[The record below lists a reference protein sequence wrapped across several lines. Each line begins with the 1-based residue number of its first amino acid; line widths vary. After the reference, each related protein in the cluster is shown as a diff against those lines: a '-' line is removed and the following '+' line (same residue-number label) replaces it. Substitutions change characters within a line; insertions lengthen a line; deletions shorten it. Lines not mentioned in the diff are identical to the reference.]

1 MKKLIALL
9 LALTMV
15 VCFAACGGEEG
26 GTNAPDNGGSNVSD
40 NNETNKPAEV
50 SGETYDAGNV
60 SVLVPDGW
68 KAFPVSDMW
77 SDEENATDPDQ
88 VNVVKGGESEF
99 DLLTKPYIQVV
110 HYGPESTMMTPSKDF
125 YADAA
130 DVASITTGS
139 LTWQGFSAVGLLDS
153 SMIILWTGEA
163 EGHQYQVTVFDKTDD
178 GQIALTDADVQ
189 AILGSLTGK

>member
-60 SVLVPDGW
+60 SALIPDGW

-77 SDEENATDPDQ
+77 SEEENATDPDQ
-88 VNVVKGGESEF
+88 LNIVKGGETEF
-99 DLLTKPYIQVV
+99 DLLTKPYIQIV
-110 HYGPESTMMTPSKDF
+110 HYEPGSMITPSKE
-125 YADAA
+125 YYENAA
-130 DVASITTGS
+130 DVESITAGG
-139 LTWQGFSAVGLLDS
+139 LTWEGFSGEGLLGDTLIV
-153 SMIILWTGEA
+153 MWTTNA
-163 EGHQYQVTVFDKTDD
+163 DGHQFQLNIFNKTDAAEF
-178 GQIALTDADVQ
+178 ALTDADVL
-189 AILGSLTGK
+189 AILGSIVNS